1 MASTSQRP
9 HKILI
14 VDDDPVSLTLL
25 VAATEDLGCQTFTA
39 PDGETG
45 WKTIMEQGIE
55 LVLAD
60 WEMPGL
66 SGLELCRKVRSSA
79 LPRYCYFILVT
90 AHDSSENII
99 TGLSAGA
106 DDFIPKPFNPEELG
120 VRVRG
125 GLRILDL
132 EDRLS
137 DQIESLR
144 TAVKFLK
151 DQSSIIESQKSLIDQ
166 LTSGPT
172 QVTEVKWGT
181 QGKLLLEDQD
191 KADLEALMRK
201 VEQEPVFLFLRK

>member
-1 MASTSQRP
+1 MPSTAQRP

-14 VDDDPVSLTLL
+14 VDDDPLSMAIL
-25 VAATEDLGCQTFTA
+25 VAATEDLGCPIFKA
-39 PDGETG
+39 PDGETA
-45 WKTIMEQGIE
+45 WKTIEEQGIQ

-66 SGLELCRKVRSSA
+66 NGLELCRKVRSSA
-79 LPRYCYFILVT
+79 MPRYCYFILVT
-90 AHDSSENII
+90 AHGSPENIVK
-99 TGLSAGA
+99 GLSAGA

-132 EDRLS
+132 EDHLS
-137 DQIESLR
+137 EQIESLR

-151 DQSSIIESQKSLIDQ
+151 DQSSIIESQKNLIDQ
-166 LTSGPT
+166 LTSGTT
-172 QVTEVKWGT
+172 QVTEVKWGA
-181 QGKLLLEDQD
+181 QGNLLLEDQN